1 MKKLLLSIFS
11 LATAMLTLAESKMIV
26 VLKDGSEVEYS
37 VKDVDSLRFEKVL
50 TDTIINGHLDTIIN
64 GHLFVD
70 LGLPSGTKWAA
81 ENLGTDSIDTLG
93 QYYAWGEIATKKSFY
108 TESAPSYNKRFAD
121 LYEAGIIGEDSVLTA
136 EHDAATAIWGEG
148 CRMPTKE
155 EFQELIDNCTFN
167 LNLEAKGYDVVGK
180 NGKSIFLP
188 FAGNIFR
195 TDMYYFGTEGRIWTS
210 TFDEGNST
218 AGSAWIFSY
227 TEKGVIKLISDH
239 QSGRSI
245 RPVTK

>member
-1 MKKLLLSIFS
+1 MKKILLSVAT
-11 LATAMLTLAESKMIV
+11 LATATLTLAESKMFV

-37 VKDVDSLRFEKVL
+37 VKDIDSLRFEKVL
-50 TDTIINGHLDTIIN
+50 LTDTIIN

-81 ENLGTDSIDTLG
+81 ENLGTDSIDTVG
-93 QYYAWGEIATKKSFY
+93 HYYAWGEIATKKSFY

-136 EHDAATAIWGEG
+136 EHDAATAIWGEA

-155 EFQELIDNCTFN
+155 DFQELIDNCTFN

-180 NGKSIFLP
+180 NGKSIVLP

-210 TFDEGNST
+210 TFDEGHST

-227 TEKGVIKLISDH
+227 TEKGVIKLIPDH

>member
-26 VLKDGSEVEYS
+26 VLKDGSEVEYF

-50 TDTIINGHLDTIIN
+50 TDTIIN

-136 EHDAATAIWGEG
+136 EHDAA
-148 CRMPTKE
+148 
-155 EFQELIDNCTFN
+155 NV
-167 LNLEAKGYDVVGK
+167 Y
-180 NGKSIFLP
+180 
-188 FAGNIFR
+188 
-195 TDMYYFGTEGRIWTS
+195 
-210 TFDEGNST
+210 
-218 AGSAWIFSY
+218 
-227 TEKGVIKLISDH
+227 
-239 QSGRSI
+239 
-245 RPVTK
+245 

>member
-1 MKKLLLSIFS
+1 MKKILLSVAT

-50 TDTIINGHLDTIIN
+50 TDTIIN

-108 TESAPSYNKRFAD
+108 TESAPSYNKRFSD
-121 LYEAGIIGEDSVLTA
+121 LYKAGIIGEDSVLTA
-136 EHDAATAIWGEG
+136 EHDAATAIWGEA
-148 CRMPTKE
+148 CRVPTKE
-155 EFQELIDNCTFN
+155 DFQELLDNCTFN
-167 LNLEAKGYDVVGK
+167 LNLEAKGYDVVGM

-188 FAGNIFR
+188 FAGNIWKSE
-195 TDMYYFGTEGRIWTS
+195 MYLLGTEGRIWTS
-210 TFDEGNST
+210 SFDEGNSI

-227 TEKGVIKLISDH
+227 TEKGEVKLISGNE
-239 QSGRSI
+239 SGRSI

>member
-1 MKKLLLSIFS
+1 
-11 LATAMLTLAESKMIV
+11 MLTLAESKLFV

-37 VKDVDSLRFEKVL
+37 INDIDSLRFERAQS
-50 TDTIINGHLDTIIN
+50 DTISDTIIN

-70 LGLPSGTKWAA
+70 LGLPSGTKWAT
-81 ENLGTDSIDTLG
+81 ENLGTDSIDTVG
-93 QYYAWGEIATKKSFY
+93 HYYAWGEIATKKSFY
-108 TESAPSYNKRFAD
+108 TESAPSYNKRFKA

-167 LNLEAKGYDVVGK
+167 LNLKAKGYDVVGK

>member
-1 MKKLLLSIFS
+1 MKKILLSIAT
-11 LATAMLTLAESKMIV
+11 LASAMLTLAESKLFV

-37 VKDVDSLRFEKVL
+37 VKDIDSLRFEKVFS
-50 TDTIINGHLDTIIN
+50 DTIIN

-81 ENLGTDSIDTLG
+81 ENLGTDSIDTVG
-93 QYYAWGEIATKKSFY
+93 HYYAWGEVATKSSFY
-108 TESAPSYNKRFAD
+108 TKDAPSYNKNFSK
-121 LYEAGIIGEDSVLTA
+121 LYEAGIVGEDSILTSKY
-136 EHDAATAIWGEG
+136 DAATTIWGEG
-148 CRMPTKE
+148 CQMPTKE
-155 EFQELIDNCTFN
+155 DFQELIDNCTFN

-188 FAGNIFR
+188 FAGNIFEK
-195 TDMYYFGTEGRIWTS
+195 TMYYLGTEGRIWTS
-210 TFDEGNST
+210 SFDDGNSLP
-218 AGSAWIFSY
+218 GSAWIFSY
-227 TEKGVIKLISDH
+227 TEKGIIKLISDN

>member
-1 MKKLLLSIFS
+1 MF
-11 LATAMLTLAESKMIV
+11 V

-37 VKDVDSLRFEKVL
+37 VKDIDRLRFEKVL
-50 TDTIINGHLDTIIN
+50 LTDTIIN

-81 ENLGTDSIDTLG
+81 ENLGTDSIDTVG
-93 QYYAWGEIATKKSFY
+93 HYYAWGEVATKSSFY
-108 TESAPSYNKRFAD
+108 TSSAPSYNKRFSA

-155 EFQELIDNCTFN
+155 DFQELIDNCTFN

-188 FAGNIFR
+188 FAGNIFK
-195 TDMYYFGTEGRIWTS
+195 TDMYYFGTEDRIWTS
-210 TFDEGNST
+210 TFDEGNYT

>member
-1 MKKLLLSIFS
+1 MKKILLSVAT
-11 LATAMLTLAESKMIV
+11 LATAMLTLAESKMFV

-37 VKDVDSLRFEKVL
+37 VKDIDSLRFEKVL
-50 TDTIINGHLDTIIN
+50 TDTIIN

-81 ENLGTDSIDTLG
+81 ENLGTDSKDTLG
-93 QYYAWGEIATKKSFY
+93 QYYAWGEIATKKTFY

-136 EHDAATAIWGEG
+136 EHDAATAIWGEA

-155 EFQELIDNCTFN
+155 DFQELIDNCTFN

-188 FAGNIFR
+188 FAGNIWK
-195 TDMYYFGTEGRIWTS
+195 DGMYLFGTEGRIWTS
-210 TFDEGNST
+210 TFDEGNPT

-227 TEKGVIKLISDH
+227 TEKGEIKLISGH
-239 QSGRSI
+239 ESGRSI

>member
-1 MKKLLLSIFS
+1 MKKILLSVAT

-50 TDTIINGHLDTIIN
+50 TDTIINGHL
-64 GHLFVD
+64 FVD

-81 ENLGTDSIDTLG
+81 ENLGTDSIDTVG
-93 QYYAWGEIATKKSFY
+93 HYYAWGEIATKKSFY
-108 TESAPSYNKRFAD
+108 TESAPSYNKRFSA

-167 LNLEAKGYDVVGK
+167 LNLEAKGYDVIGK

-210 TFDEGNST
+210 SLDEGNST
-218 AGSAWIFSY
+218 AGSSWIFSF
-227 TEKGVIKLISDH
+227 TNKGDIELISDH

>member
-108 TESAPSYNKRFAD
+108 TELAPSYNKRFAD
-121 LYEAGIIGEDSVLTA
+121 LYKAGIIGEDSVLTA

-218 AGSAWIFSY
+218 DGSAWIFSY

>member
-1 MKKLLLSIFS
+1 MKKILLSVAT

-50 TDTIINGHLDTIIN
+50 TDTIIN

-108 TESAPSYNKRFAD
+108 TESAPSYNKRFSD
-121 LYEAGIIGEDSVLTA
+121 LYKAGIIGEDSVLTA
-136 EHDAATAIWGEG
+136 EHDAATAIWGEA

-155 EFQELIDNCTFN
+155 DFQELLDNCTFN
-167 LNLEAKGYDVVGK
+167 LNLEAKGYDVVGM

-188 FAGNIFR
+188 FAGNIWKSE
-195 TDMYYFGTEGRIWTS
+195 MYLLGTEGRIWTS
-210 TFDEGNST
+210 SFDEGNSI

-227 TEKGVIKLISDH
+227 TEKGEVKLISGNE
-239 QSGRSI
+239 SGRSI

>member
-1 MKKLLLSIFS
+1 MKKILLSVAT

-50 TDTIINGHLDTIIN
+50 TDTIINGHL
-64 GHLFVD
+64 FVD

-81 ENLGTDSIDTLG
+81 ENLGTDSIDTVG
-93 QYYAWGEIATKKSFY
+93 HYYAWGDVAAKNTFY
-108 TESAPSYNKRFAD
+108 THTLPSYNKRFSA

-136 EHDAATAIWGEG
+136 QYDAATAIWGEG
-148 CRMPTKE
+148 CRIPTKE

-188 FAGNIFR
+188 FAGNIFES
-195 TDMYYFGTEGRIWTS
+195 DLYYLGTEGRIWTS
-210 TFDEGNST
+210 SLDEGNST
-218 AGSAWIFSY
+218 AGSSWIFSF
-227 TEKGVIKLISDH
+227 TNKGDIKLISDH

>member
-1 MKKLLLSIFS
+1 MKKILLSVVT

-50 TDTIINGHLDTIIN
+50 TDTIIN

-108 TESAPSYNKRFAD
+108 TESVPSYNKRFSD
-121 LYEAGIIGEDSVLTA
+121 LYKAGIIGEDSVLTA
-136 EHDAATAIWGEG
+136 EHDAATAIWGEA

-155 EFQELIDNCTFN
+155 DFQELLDNCTFN

-188 FAGNIFR
+188 FAGNIWKSE
-195 TDMYYFGTEGRIWTS
+195 MYLLGTEGRIWTS
-210 TFDEGNST
+210 SFDEGNSI

-227 TEKGVIKLISDH
+227 TEKGEVKLISGNE
-239 QSGRSI
+239 SGRSI

>member
-1 MKKLLLSIFS
+1 MKKILLSVAT

-50 TDTIINGHLDTIIN
+50 TDTIINGHL
-64 GHLFVD
+64 FVD

-93 QYYAWGEIATKKSFY
+93 HYYAWGEIATKKSFY
-108 TESAPSYNKRFAD
+108 TESAPSYNKRFSD
-121 LYEAGIIGEDSVLTA
+121 LYKAGIIGEDSVLTA
-136 EHDAATAIWGEG
+136 EHDAATAIWGEA

-155 EFQELIDNCTFN
+155 DFQELLDNCTFN
-167 LNLEAKGYDVVGK
+167 LNLEAKGYDVVGM

-188 FAGNIFR
+188 FAGNIWKSE
-195 TDMYYFGTEGRIWTS
+195 MYLLGTEGRIWTS
-210 TFDEGNST
+210 SFDEGNSI

-227 TEKGVIKLISDH
+227 TEKGEVKLISGNE
-239 QSGRSI
+239 SGRSI

>member
-121 LYEAGIIGEDSVLTA
+121 LYKAGIIGEDSVLTA

-210 TFDEGNST
+210 TFDEGNYT

-227 TEKGVIKLISDH
+227 TEKGVIKLIPDH